1 MSSSIQEFI
10 PRFFWICSSFKV
22 LVFCAMFHL
31 DRVSALIL
39 FFIWRDFK
47 ILYFV
52 WIFYISFSKVFPFTP
67 ASPVLLEICGQVSFA
82 VFNVFMFS
90 YLLFIISVV
99 LNLLCCCLVI
109 LILFTCALCPQLCLV
124 FLITSRLFKPPV
136 FLMSL
141 SLSLPLCLHIL
152 PSVGLLCCWSHVK
165 SFFTLKICLPFVFP
179 SNPA

>member
-52 WIFYISFSKVFPFTP
+52 WNFYISFSKVFPFTP

-124 FLITSRLFKPPV
+124 FLITSHVYLNPQCFSCLFPCLFPCV
-136 FLMSL
+136 FTFCHLWG
-141 SLSLPLCLHIL
+141 CYA
-152 PSVGLLCCWSHVK
+152 VGHMLR
-165 SFFTLKICLPFVFP
+165 VFSP
-179 SNPA
+179 